1 LLSTTTIEIA
11 NVLVIGYSLMP
22 RQSSSPV
29 WEHSQRLLLLCSSTQ
44 EADNTKEIKSMATW
58 DNILTQRDK
67 EVFALSGYGKR
78 AGFGQRPAVL
88 VIDVNYNFVGD
99 KPEPI
104 LESVK
109 RFRNS
114 CGEEGWQGVQ
124 RIRELLSEARKKH
137 LPTFYTTGHDDRTN
151 TVAFGRWQAKNS
163 RSTEDMTEEWDKGN
177 HIVEEIAPQQGDIV
191 VRKQKPSAFF
201 GTPLISMLNEVH
213 ADSVLLTGTT
223 TSGCVRASV
232 IDAFSYNL
240 KVSVIEDCVFDR
252 GQASHKINLFD
263 MAMKYADVISLK
275 EAIEYVRGLPDNLY
289 APAL

>member
-1 LLSTTTIEIA
+1 
-11 NVLVIGYSLMP
+11 
-22 RQSSSPV
+22 
-29 WEHSQRLLLLCSSTQ
+29 
-44 EADNTKEIKSMATW
+44 MASW
-58 DNILTQRDK
+58 DDILTRRDK

-78 AGFGQRPAVL
+78 AGLGQRPAIL

-109 RFRNS
+109 RYRNS
-114 CGEEGWQGVQ
+114 CGQEGWDGIY
-124 RIRELLSEARKKH
+124 RIRELLTEARKKH
-137 LPTFYTTGHDDRTN
+137 LPTFYTTGHDAGTN
-151 TVAFGRWQAKNS
+151 RVAFGGWQAKNT
-163 RSTEDMTEEWDKGN
+163 RSAEDLTEEWDKGN
-177 HIVEEIAPQQGDIV
+177 HIPEEIAPQTGDIV

-201 GTPLISMLNEVH
+201 GTPLMSMLNEVH
-213 ADSVLLTGTT
+213 ADSVLVTGTT

-252 GQASHKINLFD
+252 GQASHKINLLD
-263 MAMKYADVISLK
+263 MAMKYADVVSLK
-275 EAIEYVRGLPDNLY
+275 EATEYIRGLPDNPY

>member
-1 LLSTTTIEIA
+1 
-11 NVLVIGYSLMP
+11 
-22 RQSSSPV
+22 
-29 WEHSQRLLLLCSSTQ
+29 
-44 EADNTKEIKSMATW
+44 MATW
-58 DNILTQRDK
+58 DDTLTPRDK

-88 VIDVNYNFVGD
+88 IIDVNYNFVGD

-114 CGEEGWQGVQ
+114 CGAEGWEGVHH
-124 RIRELLSEARKKH
+124 IAELLAVARKKH
-137 LPTFYTTGHDDRTN
+137 LPIFYTTGHDDRNN

-163 RSTEDMTEEWDKGN
+163 RSTEDMSDSWDKGN
-177 HIVEEIAPQQGDIV
+177 EIVEDIAPQAGDVV

-201 GTPLISMLNEVH
+201 GTPLMSMLNEVH
-213 ADSVLLTGTT
+213 ADSVLVAGTT

-232 IDAFSYNL
+232 IDAFSYNM
-240 KVSVIEDCVFDR
+240 KVSVVEECVFDR

-275 EAIEYVRGLPDNLY
+275 ETIDYIGGLPDNLY
-289 APAL
+289 APPL

>member
-1 LLSTTTIEIA
+1 
-11 NVLVIGYSLMP
+11 
-22 RQSSSPV
+22 
-29 WEHSQRLLLLCSSTQ
+29 
-44 EADNTKEIKSMATW
+44 MATW
-58 DNILTQRDK
+58 DDILTDRDK
-67 EVFALSGYGKR
+67 QVFALSGYGKR

-114 CGEEGWQGVQ
+114 CGAEGWEGV
-124 RIRELLSEARKKH
+124 RHIGELLAEARKKH
-137 LPTFYTTGHDDRTN
+137 LPTFYTTGHDDRAN
-151 TVAFGRWQAKNS
+151 AVAFGRWQAKNS
-163 RSTEDMTEEWDKGN
+163 RSREDMSDTWDKAN
-177 HIVEEIAPQQGDIV
+177 EIVAEIAPQAGDIV

-201 GTPLISMLNEVH
+201 GTPLMSMLNEVH
-213 ADSVLLTGTT
+213 ADSVLVAGTT

-232 IDAFSYNL
+232 IDAFSYNM
-240 KVSVIEDCVFDR
+240 KVSVVEECVFDR

-275 EAIEYVRGLPDNLY
+275 ETIEYIRGLPDNLY

>member
-1 LLSTTTIEIA
+1 MT
-11 NVLVIGYSLMP
+11 
-22 RQSSSPV
+22 V
-29 WEHSQRLLLLCSSTQ
+29 W
-44 EADNTKEIKSMATW
+44 DDM
-58 DNILTQRDK
+58 LTVRDK
-67 EVFALSGYGKR
+67 EVFSISGYGKR
-78 AGFGQRPAVL
+78 AGLGQRPAVL

-104 LESVK
+104 LDSIK

-114 CGEEGWQGVQ
+114 CGAEGWEGVR
-124 RIRELLSEARKKH
+124 RIGELLAECRKKH

-151 TVAFGRWQAKNS
+151 AVAFGRWQAKNS
-163 RSTEDMTEEWDKGN
+163 RSTEDMTDTWEKGN
-177 HIVEEIAPQQGDIV
+177 DIVEEIAPRAGEIV

-201 GTPLISMLNEVH
+201 GTPLMSMLNEVH
-213 ADSVLLTGTT
+213 VDSVLVAGTT

-240 KVSVIEDCVFDR
+240 KVSVVEECVFDR

-263 MAMKYADVISLK
+263 MAMKYADVISLQ
-275 EAIEYVRGLPDNLY
+275 ETLEYVRSLPDNLF

>member
-1 LLSTTTIEIA
+1 VAI
-11 NVLVIGYSLMP
+11 
-22 RQSSSPV
+22 
-29 WEHSQRLLLLCSSTQ
+29 
-44 EADNTKEIKSMATW
+44 W
-58 DNILTQRDK
+58 DDILTPRDR

-78 AGFGQRPAVL
+78 GGFGQRPALL

-104 LESVK
+104 VESVK

-114 CGEEGWQGVQ
+114 CGAEGWQGVHH
-124 RIRELLSEARKKH
+124 IAELLAEAHKKH
-137 LPTFYTTGHDDRTN
+137 LPTFYTTGHDNRAN
-151 TVAFGRWQAKNS
+151 EVAFGRWRAKNS
-163 RSTEDMTEEWDKGN
+163 RSAEDMKEAWGKGN
-177 HIVEEIAPQQGDIV
+177 EIVAEISPQPGDIV

-201 GTPLISMLNEVH
+201 GTPLMSMLNEVH
-213 ADSVLLTGTT
+213 ADSVLITGTT

-240 KVSVIEDCVFDR
+240 KVAVVEECVFDR

-275 EAIEYVRGLPDNLY
+275 ETIDYLRGLPDNLY
-289 APAL
+289 APPL